1 MTLIA
6 TLLPRLMGDVP
17 LTLPTGTLTANVTE
31 AADALPTLHELLH
44 WSTRLSH
51 AAVVAAI
58 AVAVALALHWLGFA
72 LLRRVARRADGMAN
86 SEGANTEGAD
96 AGEADRVAIAR
107 FHQSARWALVA
118 VMIDIAG
125 DADPL
130 LDHLWGVIARFVVPG
145 LVGWVLLSL
154 VGTLAHML
162 QNRAGRV
169 ADDITARTRSTRI
182 ALLSRA
188 TGFVVVVL
196 TAGMIMLGFPGVRH
210 IGATLLASAGLIGLA
225 FGAAAQPALKSL
237 IAGLQLALTEPVR
250 IGDLVVVEGE
260 SGRVEDIR
268 LSYVVIRTAD
278 ERRMIVPTTKFLDST
293 FQNWT
298 RVGGITGAVLLPVV
312 PGVAIA
318 PIRAAYLRL
327 LKAQPGWDKRS
338 GQLQV
343 VEVKAGL
350 VELKLV
356 MSAADPNALA
366 ELRLAMREAMLEW
379 LRQEMPEALCREQA
393 TA

>member
-51 AAVVAAI
+51 AAGVAAI
-58 AVAVALALHWLGFA
+58 AVAIALALHWLGFA
-72 LLRRVARRADGMAN
+72 LLRRVAHREDSVTN
-86 SEGANTEGAD
+86 SEGAD
-96 AGEADRVAIAR
+96 AGETDRVAIAR

-130 LDHLWGVIARFVVPG
+130 LDHLWGVIARFMVPA
-145 LVGWVLLSL
+145 LVGWVILSL
-154 VGTLAHML
+154 VGTLAQIL
-162 QNRAGRV
+162 QNRAARV
-169 ADDITARTRSTRI
+169 ADDITARTSSTRI

-196 TAGMIMLGFPGVRH
+196 TVGMIMLGFPGVRH
-210 IGATLLASAGLIGLA
+210 IGATLLASAGLIGIA

-250 IGDLVVVEGE
+250 IGDVVVVEGE

-298 RVGGITGAVLLPVV
+298 RVGGITGAVLLPVM
-312 PGVAIA
+312 PGVAID

-327 LKAQPGWDKRS
+327 LAAQHGWDKRS

-343 VEVKAGL
+343 SEVKAGL

-356 MSAADPNALA
+356 MSAADPTQLA
-366 ELRLAMREAMLEW
+366 ELRMAMREAMLEW

>member
-1 MTLIA
+1 MSQTLIA
-6 TLLPRLMGDVP
+6 TLLPRLMADAP
-17 LTLPTGTLTANVTE
+17 LTLPTGTLTVNVTE

-72 LLRRVARRADGMAN
+72 LLRRVARRADSMAN
-86 SEGANTEGAD
+86 SEGAD

-107 FHQSARWALVA
+107 FHQSARWASVA

-169 ADDITARTRSTRI
+169 ADDIIARTSSTRI

-188 TGFVVVVL
+188 IGFVVVVL

-278 ERRMIVPTTKFLDST
+278 ERRMIVPTTKFLDSS

-298 RVGGITGAVLLPVV
+298 RVGGITGAVLLPVM

-318 PIRAAYLRL
+318 PIRAAFERL
-327 LKAQPGWDKRS
+327 LAAQDGWDKRS

-343 VEVKAGL
+343 AEVKAGL
-350 VELKLV
+350 VELKLM
-356 MSAADPNALA
+356 MSAADPTQLA

>member
-1 MTLIA
+1 MSQTLIA
-6 TLLPRLMGDVP
+6 TLLPRLMADAP
-17 LTLPTGTLTANVTE
+17 LALPTAALTTNMAE
-31 AADALPTLHELLH
+31 AEDALPTLHELLH

-51 AAVVAAI
+51 AAAAAAI
-58 AVAVALALHWLGFA
+58 AVALALALHWLGFA
-72 LLRRVARRADGMAN
+72 LLRRVARRADVLVDSA
-86 SEGANTEGAD
+86 
-96 AGEADRVAIAR
+96 EADRVAADALLIAR
-107 FHQSARWALVA
+107 FQQSARWALVA
-118 VMIDIAG
+118 VMIAIAG
-125 DADPL
+125 EADPL
-130 LDHLWGVIARFVVPG
+130 IAHLWGAVARFVVPA
-145 LVGWVLLSL
+145 LVGWVILSL
-154 VGTLAHML
+154 VGTLSQLL

-188 TGFVVVVL
+188 TGFVIIVF

-210 IGATLLASAGLIGLA
+210 IGATLLASAGLIGIA

-268 LSYVVIRTAD
+268 LSYVVIRTAE
-278 ERRMIVPTTKFLDST
+278 ERRMIVPTTKFLDSS

-298 RVGGITGAVLLPVV
+298 RVGGITGAVLLPVM

-318 PIRAAYLRL
+318 PIRAAFERL
-327 LKAQPGWDKRS
+327 LAAQAGWDKRS

-343 VEVKAGL
+343 AEVKAGL
-350 VELKLV
+350 VELKLM
-356 MSAADPNALA
+356 MSAADPTQLA

>member
-1 MTLIA
+1 LSQTLIA
-6 TLLPRLMGDVP
+6 TLLPRLMADAP
-17 LTLPTGTLTANVTE
+17 LALPTAALTTNMAE
-31 AADALPTLHELLH
+31 AEDALPTLHELLH

-51 AAVVAAI
+51 AAAAAAI
-58 AVAVALALHWLGFA
+58 AVALALALHWLGFA
-72 LLRRVARRADGMAN
+72 LLRRVARRADVLVDSA
-86 SEGANTEGAD
+86 
-96 AGEADRVAIAR
+96 EADRVAADALLIAR
-107 FHQSARWALVA
+107 FQQSARWALVA
-118 VMIDIAG
+118 VMIAIAG
-125 DADPL
+125 EADPL
-130 LDHLWGVIARFVVPG
+130 IAHLWGAVARFVVPA
-145 LVGWVLLSL
+145 LVGWVILSL
-154 VGTLAHML
+154 VGTLSQLL

-188 TGFVVVVL
+188 TGFVIIVF

-210 IGATLLASAGLIGLA
+210 IGATLLASAGLIGIA

-268 LSYVVIRTAD
+268 LSYVVIRTAE
-278 ERRMIVPTTKFLDST
+278 ERRMIVPTTKFLDSS

-298 RVGGITGAVLLPVV
+298 RVGGITGAVLLPVM

-318 PIRAAYLRL
+318 PIRAAFERL
-327 LKAQPGWDKRS
+327 LAAQAGWDKRS

-343 VEVKAGL
+343 AEVKAGL
-350 VELKLV
+350 VELKLM
-356 MSAADPNALA
+356 MSAADPTQLA